1 MREKEQMTDNEI
13 EIDVYFFLHHM
24 RETKKKKQQLE
35 FYLSP
40 MGLLVRKRR
49 LWAPS
54 NDFIKSVSFKI
65 YTLVKI
71 MLLHHFFLN
80 IIFFFLIYVT
90 KT

>member
-24 RETKKKKQQLE
+24 REKKKQQLE

-54 NDFIKSVSFKI
+54 NDLMKSVSFKI
-65 YTLVKI
+65 YPLVKI
-71 MLLHHFFLN
+71 MFLHHFFLN
-80 IIFFFLIYVT
+80 IIFFFFIYVT